1 MTSAIDT
8 APLRSRWEAAARE
21 LAWQRILAECF
32 ALGGPVGAHV
42 GWLVSG
48 FPKRD
53 GSDILDPPRN
63 REAA

>member
-1 MTSAIDT
+1 MTRAIDT
-8 APLRSRWEAAARE
+8 APLRARFEAAVRE
-21 LAWQRILAECF
+21 LVWQRMRAECF

-48 FPKRD
+48 FPKGD
-53 GSDILDPPRN
+53 GSDIIDPPRN